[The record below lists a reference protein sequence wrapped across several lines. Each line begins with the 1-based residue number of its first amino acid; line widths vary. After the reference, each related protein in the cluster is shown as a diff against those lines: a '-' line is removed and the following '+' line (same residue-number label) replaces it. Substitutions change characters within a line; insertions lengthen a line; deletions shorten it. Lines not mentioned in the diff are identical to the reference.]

1 MPVMDEF
8 KEERA
13 AMKNGTPKQKLS
25 YFWDYY
31 KWHVIVGCA
40 ALAALATFIFQ
51 MANRKDTALYAVLL
65 NSSERDLSVND
76 SEYTAAFAEY
86 AGIDEKKYE
95 IIYDTSIQVNGSE
108 GYASVQKLMTY
119 IAVSELDVII
129 SDPDSLISYAYQENF
144 YDLRQF
150 LNAEQLERY
159 GDSFFYIDG
168 TVMNELSDAR
178 REGNYDFTPDYGD
191 PRHPEAMQDPVPVGI
206 YLGADFPLSE
216 YYLFPGDECVACVMI
231 NTTRSELASKFLDFL
246 TE

>member
-40 ALAALATFIFQ
+40 ALIALASFISQ
-51 MANRKDTALYAVLL
+51 VVNRKDTALSVVLI
-65 NSSERDLSVND
+65 NCSERDSSID
-76 SEYTAAFAEY
+76 HSEYTAAFAEY
-86 AGIDEKKYE
+86 AGIDETEYE
-95 IIYDTSIQVNGSE
+95 IIYDTSIWLGGSE
-108 GYASVQKLMTY
+108 QYASVQKLVAY
-119 IAVSELDVII
+119 IAAADLDVII

-144 YDLRQF
+144 FDLRQF
-150 LNAEQLERY
+150 LDQEQMERCK
-159 GDSFFYIDG
+159 DSFFYIDG
-168 TVMNELSDAR
+168 AVVEEIDDAR
-178 REGNYDFTPDYGD
+178 QAGDYEFTPVYKDS
-191 PRHPEAMQDPVPVGI
+191 RHPEAMQDPIPVGI

-216 YYLFPGDECVACVMI
+216 YYLFSGDECVACAVI
-231 NTTRSELASKFLDFL
+231 NTTRPELTSRFLDFL